1 LQNISIFEVD
11 LYLKKKNLLAGGIMR
26 IFVVED
32 DKFYNKLID
41 HHLHLNP
48 DFEVESFFD
57 GRSFLN
63 KLGDNPDIVTLDY
76 SLPDINGDVIL
87 EKIRNYNP
95 NIPVIIISGQEDVST
110 AINLLKDGAYDY
122 IVKDENIRERLL
134 NTIHNIQTTDRLKK
148 EVRQL
153 RTQISEKYD
162 FSNALIGE
170 SKALKKVYLLIEKA
184 IGVQNMTV
192 SIRGETG
199 TGKEMVARTI
209 HFNSSRKDRPFVA
222 VNMGAIPRELL
233 ESELFG
239 HEKGAF
245 TGAFTRNIGK
255 FEEANGGTIFFDE
268 IANVGPEIQTKL
280 LRVIQEREF
289 TRVGATQVIPVDVRI
304 LAATSRN
311 LPDEIRDNRF
321 REDLF
326 YRLCVVPLVLPPLR
340 QRREDIPLLAEHF
353 LQKHNG
359 RRRDKTRGFTKEALE
374 ALMKHDWPGNVRELE
389 NAIERAIVL
398 ARGDKIG
405 VADLLYYGPLVKS
418 ENSGHDIVPLAS
430 VEKEHIAKVLR
441 YHAGNRTAAA
451 RTLGIDRKTLVR
463 KIRQYSLTD

>member
-1 LQNISIFEVD
+1 MQNISIFEVD

-32 DKFYNKLID
+32 DKFYNKLIG

-57 GRSFLN
+57 GRSFLD

-268 IANVGPEIQTKL
+268 IAEMDIDLQVKI
-280 LRVIQEREF
+280 LRAIQEREI
-289 TRVGATQVIPVDVRI
+289 TRVGGSSVIKVDVRI
-304 LAATSRN
+304 ITATNKDLQEEVRKG
-311 LPDEIRDNRF
+311 RF
-321 REDLF
+321 REDLY
-326 YRLCVVPLVLPPLR
+326 YRLLGLPIVLPPLSE
-340 QRREDIPLLAEHF
+340 RENDIIILANHF
-353 LQKHNG
+353 LREFCRENNLPAKE
-359 RRRDKTRGFTKEALE
+359 FTAQARSKL
-374 ALMKHDWPGNVRELE
+374 LSYHFPGNVRELK
-389 NAIERAIVL
+389 AIIEL
-398 ARGDKIG
+398 AAVMSNQRIIG
-405 VADLLYYGPLVKS
+405 EEDILFSPT
-418 ENSGHDIVPLAS
+418 NSGIDLFSQDMTLKEYETRIIRHYLDKNNNNVVLVAKKLDIGKS
-430 VEKEHIAKVLR
+430 
-441 YHAGNRTAAA
+441 
-451 RTLGIDRKTLVR
+451 
-463 KIRQYSLTD
+463 KIYNMIKNGEL

>member
-1 LQNISIFEVD
+1 
-11 LYLKKKNLLAGGIMR
+11 MR

-57 GRSFLN
+57 GRSFLD

-268 IANVGPEIQTKL
+268 IAEMDIDLQVKI
-280 LRVIQEREF
+280 LRAIQEREI
-289 TRVGATQVIPVDVRI
+289 TRVGGSSVIKVDVRI
-304 LAATSRN
+304 ITATNKDLQEEVRKG
-311 LPDEIRDNRF
+311 RF
-321 REDLF
+321 REDLY
-326 YRLCVVPLVLPPLR
+326 YRLLGLPIVLPPLSE
-340 QRREDIPLLAEHF
+340 RENDIIILANHF
-353 LQKHNG
+353 LREFCRENNLPAKE
-359 RRRDKTRGFTKEALE
+359 FTAQARSKL
-374 ALMKHDWPGNVRELE
+374 LSYHFPGNVRELK
-389 NAIERAIVL
+389 AIIEL
-398 ARGDKIG
+398 AAVMSNQRIIG
-405 VADLLYYGPLVKS
+405 EEDILFSPT
-418 ENSGHDIVPLAS
+418 NSGIDLFSQDMTLKEYETRIIRHYLDKNNNNVVLVAKKLDIGKS
-430 VEKEHIAKVLR
+430 
-441 YHAGNRTAAA
+441 
-451 RTLGIDRKTLVR
+451 
-463 KIRQYSLTD
+463 KIYNMIKNGEL